1 MRYYLTKFSVFIFL
15 LFPTHVFSKDIT
27 LNELFFDDSK
37 PYYLKILDA
46 LPESAIIAIGP
57 EDANNTIIEFMD
69 YLCGYCKKIHPE
81 LISLTEKRDD
91 TRVIFLQHPILSES
105 SKIIAA
111 MVVAANLQNKGWEM
125 HHGLFSVKGS
135 LTQEKLD
142 QIIIESEIN
151 KTKLMIDIGKDE
163 INNIVKLSSFL
174 AMGSGARGT
183 PALFINEEFIGGY
196 LPLEKLESI
205 LKYSAP

>member
-1 MRYYLTKFSVFIFL
+1 MRYYLAKFSVFIFIL
-15 LFPTHVFSKDIT
+15 SPTHIFGKDIT

-57 EDANNTIIEFMD
+57 KNAKNTIIEFMD
-69 YLCGYCKKIHPE
+69 YFCGYCKKIHPE
-81 LISLTEKRDD
+81 LISLAEKRDD

-105 SKIIAA
+105 SSIIAK
-111 MVVAANLQNKGWEM
+111 MVVAANLQKKGWEM
-125 HHGLFSVKGS
+125 HHGLFTVKGS

-142 QIIIESEIN
+142 QIIVESEIN

-196 LPLEKLESI
+196 LPLEKLESA
-205 LKYSAP
+205 LK

>member
-1 MRYYLTKFSVFIFL
+1 MRYYVTKFSVFIFL

-57 EDANNTIIEFMD
+57 KDANNTIIEFMD
-69 YLCGYCKKIHPE
+69 YFCGYCKKIHPE

-142 QIIIESEIN
+142 QIIFESEIN

-196 LPLEKLESI
+196 LPLNKLESI
-205 LKYSAP
+205 LK

>member
-1 MRYYLTKFSVFIFL
+1 MRYYLAKFSVFIFL
-15 LFPTHVFSKDIT
+15 LFPTHLFSNDIT

-69 YLCGYCKKIHPE
+69 YFCGYCKKIHPE

-142 QIIIESEIN
+142 QIIIKSEIN

-205 LKYSAP
+205 LE

>member
-1 MRYYLTKFSVFIFL
+1 MRYYLAKFSVFIFL

-57 EDANNTIIEFMD
+57 KDANNTIIEFMD
-69 YLCGYCKKIHPE
+69 YFCGYCKKIHPE

-142 QIIIESEIN
+142 QIIFESEIN

-196 LPLEKLESI
+196 LPLNKLESI
-205 LKYSAP
+205 LK

>member
-1 MRYYLTKFSVFIFL
+1 MRYYLRKISVFIFL
-15 LFPTHVFSKDIT
+15 LFPTNVFSNDIT

-57 EDANNTIIEFMD
+57 KDAENTIIEFMD
-69 YLCGYCKKIHPE
+69 YFCGYCKKIHSE
-81 LISLTEKRDD
+81 LISLTKKRDD
-91 TRVIFLQHPILSES
+91 TRVIFLQYPILSES
-105 SKIIAA
+105 SNIIAK
-111 MVVAANLQNKGWEM
+111 MVVAANLQNKGWEL
-125 HHGLFSVKGS
+125 HDGLFSVKGT

-142 QIIIESEIN
+142 HIISKSGIN

-163 INNIVKLSSFL
+163 INNVVKLSSFL

-196 LPLEKLESI
+196 LPLEKLESA
-205 LKYSAP
+205 LK

>member
-1 MRYYLTKFSVFIFL
+1 MRYYLAKFSVFIFL
-15 LFPTHVFSKDIT
+15 LFPTHVFSNDIT

-46 LPESAIIAIGP
+46 LPESALIAIGP

-69 YLCGYCKKIHPE
+69 YFCGYCKKIHPE

-142 QIIIESEIN
+142 QIIIKSEIN

-205 LKYSAP
+205 LK